1 MSNSSKD
8 CTLCAAVPGYGT
20 FLTCCWR
27 DADHFPAE
35 RRAGWYALGAAA
47 IVGILTY
54 LAYWGFLVD
63 LPGFGQRVAPHLP
76 HLVIAVA
83 AIAGAVWHLK
93 AIQRTLGDMASMM
106 VGMTFGMIAGFL
118 AGYLVGATNGMFTGA
133 VFGVIVGCSLG
144 WYVGDCCGMFSRMEG
159 IMAGLMAGVMG
170 AMTAVMLLNDRLT
183 WFTPFLLLVS
193 LIILSGLSYLVHK
206 EYREKQGLEVV
217 FTGHSGFLSFTVA
230 CFLVTA
236 VTVGMMTFGPKSVL
250 FLGF

>member
-1 MSNSSKD
+1 MPNDSKD
-8 CTLCAAVPGYGT
+8 CTLCASVPGYGT
-20 FLTCCWR
+20 FLACCWR

-35 RRAGWYALGAAA
+35 RRAGWFTLGAAA
-47 IVGILTY
+47 IVGVIAY

-63 LPGFGQRVAPHLP
+63 LPGFAKRIGPHLP
-76 HLVIAVA
+76 YLIAAVA
-83 AIAGAVWHLK
+83 AIAGATWHLK
-93 AIQRTLGDMASMM
+93 VVRRDLGEMVAMM

-118 AGYLVGATNGMFTGA
+118 GGYLVGATNGMFTGS
-133 VFGVIVGCSLG
+133 VFGVLVGCALG
-144 WYVGDCCGMFSRMEG
+144 WYVGDCCAMMSRMEG
-159 IMAGLMAGVMG
+159 LMAGLMSGVMG

-206 EYREKQGLEVV
+206 EYREKQGVEVA
-217 FTGHSGFLSFTVA
+217 FNSRLGFLPFTVA

-236 VTVGMMTFGPKSVL
+236 LTVGVMVFGPKSVL